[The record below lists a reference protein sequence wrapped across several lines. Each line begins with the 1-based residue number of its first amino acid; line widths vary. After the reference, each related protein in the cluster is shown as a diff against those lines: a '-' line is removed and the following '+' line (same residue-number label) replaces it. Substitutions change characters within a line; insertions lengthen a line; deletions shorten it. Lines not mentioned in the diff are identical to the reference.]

1 VRNEGELL
9 EALKSPFVLKNL
21 QINPRAGTLSDRL

>member
-9 EALKSPFVLKNL
+9 EALKSPFVLKYN
-21 QINPRAGTLSDRL
+21 NSSTK